1 MSYNVQPLRTQQEI
15 NDFLFC
21 LRRNKNANRDVF
33 LFLIG
38 INSGLRMSDIVKLK
52 KQGKR
57 RIIGYLPIKNAVIYT
72 ENIKYKWRRFLM
84 HTQEVVQIQLDK
96 ESSKQ
101 TDNSVKLAIQF
112 ETKNQNIQIYNGAS
126 LYLVQALLKEVC
138 AHDA

>member
-1 MSYNVQPLRTQQEI
+1 
-15 NDFLFC
+15 
-21 LRRNKNANRDVF
+21 
-33 LFLIG
+33 
-38 INSGLRMSDIVKLK
+38 
-52 KQGKR
+52 
-57 RIIGYLPIKNAVIYT
+57 
-72 ENIKYKWRRFLM
+72 M

-126 LYLVQALLKEVC
+126 LNLVQALLKEVC

>member
-1 MSYNVQPLRTQQEI
+1 
-15 NDFLFC
+15 
-21 LRRNKNANRDVF
+21 
-33 LFLIG
+33 
-38 INSGLRMSDIVKLK
+38 
-52 KQGKR
+52 
-57 RIIGYLPIKNAVIYT
+57 
-72 ENIKYKWRRFLM
+72 M

-112 ETKNQNIQIYNGAS
+112 ENKNQNIQIYNGAN

>member
-1 MSYNVQPLRTQQEI
+1 M
-15 NDFLFC
+15 DC
-21 LRRNKNANRDVF
+21 
-33 LFLIG
+33 
-38 INSGLRMSDIVKLK
+38 
-52 KQGKR
+52 KR

>member
-1 MSYNVQPLRTQQEI
+1 
-15 NDFLFC
+15 
-21 LRRNKNANRDVF
+21 
-33 LFLIG
+33 
-38 INSGLRMSDIVKLK
+38 
-52 KQGKR
+52 
-57 RIIGYLPIKNAVIYT
+57 
-72 ENIKYKWRRFLM
+72 M

-112 ETKNQNIQIYNGAS
+112 ENKNQNIQIYNKTS

>member
-1 MSYNVQPLRTQQEI
+1 
-15 NDFLFC
+15 
-21 LRRNKNANRDVF
+21 
-33 LFLIG
+33 
-38 INSGLRMSDIVKLK
+38 
-52 KQGKR
+52 
-57 RIIGYLPIKNAVIYT
+57 
-72 ENIKYKWRRFLM
+72 M

-126 LYLVQALLKEVC
+126 LYLVEALLKEVY

>member
-21 LRRNKNANRDVF
+21 LRRNKNADRDVF

>member
-1 MSYNVQPLRTQQEI
+1 
-15 NDFLFC
+15 
-21 LRRNKNANRDVF
+21 
-33 LFLIG
+33 
-38 INSGLRMSDIVKLK
+38 
-52 KQGKR
+52 
-57 RIIGYLPIKNAVIYT
+57 
-72 ENIKYKWRRFLM
+72 M

-126 LYLVQALLKEVC
+126 LYLVQALLKGVC